1 MAASSLPC
9 RLLSMSN
16 EARLEGSEEGFLVRD
31 GAATMPLDDIQ
42 IMAN

>member
-31 GAATMPLDDIQ
+31 GAVMRLAVIGEVL
-42 IMAN
+42 N